1 MRELGRSAEPA
12 LVEIHVTEQGF
23 GRSAWQRRVERP
35 LGGTVLLHPG
45 EPGEKLVD
53 GSGDVVGAL
62 APRPRDCLQDTWEAG
77 HSMAVDRREVGPAVE
92 RLPVGREE
100 DRHRPPPSTGE
111 HLDGLHVD
119 VIHVGSLLAIHL
131 DAHEVLVHDA
141 RDPGVLERLPLHDVA
156 PVTGG
161 VADGEKYGFV
171 LGPGTGERFLAPGVP
186 VDGVVSVLEEIGAR
200 LVDQPVGGLHAGIV
214 AARY

>member
-53 GSGDVVGAL
+53 GSGDVVGAI
-62 APRPRDCLQDTWEAG
+62 APRPRDCFQDTWEAG

-92 RLPVGREE
+92 RLSVGREE
-100 DRHRPPPSTGE
+100 DGHRPPPSTGE

-141 RDPGVLERLPLHDVA
+141 RDPGVFERLPLHDMA
-156 PVTGG
+156 PVARR
-161 VADGEKYGFV
+161 VADRQKDRLV
-171 LGPGTGERFLAPGVP
+171 LGARLRERLLAPGEP
-186 VDGVVSVLEEIGAR
+186 VHRVVGVLQQIRTALAR
-200 LVDQPVGGLHAGIV
+200 ETVHTSGL
-214 AARY
+214 